1 MPNDYRGRWDGGNTG
16 GGFNDGPNMGKRYN
30 DPGTMPREYRETR
43 APMTREEE
51 LRHNIESALRPL
63 YDESIAQLEAQRLAQ
78 NAAIDVD
85 AYSRGMGGS
94 TWVTDAKL
102 QALRGI
108 NANIASLE
116 ADYNTKLYNQ
126 LQAAVGHGGGGG
138 GSGAPQVDP
147 NGGVSYEDYLK
158 AIAAANQGAAN
169 VFAKFNAAKPKPLA
183 KLNAA
188 KQPRT
193 FVPNGGLDTRNEVK

>member
-1 MPNDYRGRWDGGNTG
+1 MPNDYRGRWDGGDTG
-16 GGFNDGPNMGKRYN
+16 GGFNDGPNMGNRYKN
-30 DPGTMPREYRETR
+30 NPGPIPVELRETR
-43 APMTREEE
+43 GPMTREEE
-51 LRHNIESALRPL
+51 LRYNIESALRPL
-63 YDESIAQLEAQRLAQ
+63 YDQSIAQLEAQRLAQ

-138 GSGAPQVDP
+138 GGGAPQVDP
-147 NGGVSYEDYLK
+147 NGGLSYEDYLK
-158 AIAAANQGAAN
+158 AIAAANKGASNVSGAVGNAFAN
-169 VFAKFNAAKPKPLA
+169 FNSNKISPKVA
-183 KLNAA
+183 GGIGDNKNMV
-188 KQPRT
+188 KQ
-193 FVPNGGLDTRNEVK
+193 

>member
-1 MPNDYRGRWDGGNTG
+1 MPNDYRGRWDGGDTG
-16 GGFNDGPNMGKRYN
+16 GGFNDGSNMGNRYKN
-30 DPGTMPREYRETR
+30 NPGPIPVELRETR
-43 APMTREEE
+43 GPMTREEE
-51 LRHNIESALRPL
+51 LRYNIESALRPL
-63 YDESIAQLEAQRLAQ
+63 YDQSIAQLEAQRLAQ

-126 LQAAVGHGGGGG
+126 LQDAIGRGRGGGDDGDFTDEFEKWKAQLMKGVKPGLG
-138 GSGAPQVDP
+138 GSLP
-147 NGGVSYEDYLK
+147 NLGGWTGV
-158 AIAAANQGAAN
+158 
-169 VFAKFNAAKPKPLA
+169 
-183 KLNAA
+183 
-188 KQPRT
+188 R
-193 FVPNGGLDTRNEVK
+193 R

>member
-1 MPNDYRGRWDGGNTG
+1 MRRKTMANNYRERLDERDTG
-16 GGFNDGPNMGKRYN
+16 GGFNDGPNTRYRYVS
-30 DPGTMPREYRETR
+30 GTLPREYRVQSE
-43 APMTREEE
+43 PMTLEEE

-63 YDESIAQLEAQRLAQ
+63 YDQSIAQLEAQRLAQ

-126 LQAAVGHGGGGG
+126 LQDAIGRGGGGG
-138 GSGAPQVDP
+138 GIP
-147 NGGVSYEDYLK
+147 NWWEEDDDGDIIRKVL
-158 AIAAANQGAAN
+158 
-169 VFAKFNAAKPKPLA
+169 
-183 KLNAA
+183 
-188 KQPRT
+188 
-193 FVPNGGLDTRNEVK
+193 LDTTGSSQQRQQWGNNTPIKNRTDYTM

>member
-1 MPNDYRGRWDGGNTG
+1 MPNDYKDRWGRGNTG
-16 GGFNDGPNMGKRYN
+16 GGFDDGPNMGKRYN

-116 ADYNTKLYNQ
+116 SDYNTKLYNQ
-126 LQAAVGHGGGGG
+126 LQDAIGRGGGGG
-138 GSGAPQVDP
+138 TPPWWEDDDDEDVVRKVQLNVNPNAPQRQQYGTNSP
-147 NGGVSYEDYLK
+147 IKNRSDYSM
-158 AIAAANQGAAN
+158 
-169 VFAKFNAAKPKPLA
+169 
-183 KLNAA
+183 
-188 KQPRT
+188 
-193 FVPNGGLDTRNEVK
+193 

>member
-1 MPNDYRGRWDGGNTG
+1 MANNYRERLDERDTG
-16 GGFNDGPNMGKRYN
+16 GGFNDGPNTRYRYVS
-30 DPGTMPREYRETR
+30 GTLPREYRVQSE
-43 APMTREEE
+43 PMTREEE

-63 YDESIAQLEAQRLAQ
+63 YDQSIAQLEAQRLAQ

-126 LQAAVGHGGGGG
+126 LQDAIGRGRGT
-138 GSGAPQVDP
+138 PEWVDP
-147 NGGVSYEDYLK
+147 PDDPIKVRL
-158 AIAAANQGAAN
+158 AINPNTRDVREFGKEGSVRN
-169 VFAKFNAAKPKPLA
+169 
-183 KLNAA
+183 
-188 KQPRT
+188 RT
-193 FVPNGGLDTRNEVK
+193 NYGW